1 MDYVYDYMLH
11 LLTQYAGLLRYKPT
25 VPEKAVE
32 LCAETVECP
41 SAAHANNREFDFMM
55 QSRERYVADYQP
67 CTLPPPFTDDEVR
80 EMARRDQVVR
90 ANVHKMMTT
99 MTP

>member
-1 MDYVYDYMLH
+1 
-11 LLTQYAGLLRYKPT
+11 
-25 VPEKAVE
+25 
-32 LCAETVECP
+32 
-41 SAAHANNREFDFMM
+41 MM